1 MVFGSVHALL
11 IDDLTLQTVV
21 LGIIEVGYFSAKA
34 YAIRSLVTKYRFKV
48 VMLSVASLLR
58 MVLIVTLYLYE
69 KEGHPFVI
77 NLVHHDLV
85 WTYLICWAVE
95 SVYDIVVFLGDIIEA
110 IKMVTS
116 K

>member
-11 IDDLTLQTVV
+11 IDDLTLQTIV
-21 LGIIEVGYFSAKA
+21 LGIVEIGYFSAKV

-48 VMLSVASLLR
+48 AMLSVASLLR

-95 SVYDIVVFLGDIIEA
+95 SVYDIGIFFFDVVKA
-110 IKMVTS
+110 IKIVTCQ
-116 K
+116 